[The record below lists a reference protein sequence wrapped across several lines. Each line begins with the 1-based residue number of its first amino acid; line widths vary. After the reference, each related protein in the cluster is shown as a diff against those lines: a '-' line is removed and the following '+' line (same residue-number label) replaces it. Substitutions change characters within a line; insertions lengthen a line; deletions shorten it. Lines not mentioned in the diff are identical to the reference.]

1 MRSQFSPSSH
11 AAPLMGGDL
20 QPDPDRHAEFYRG
33 VLPKRFFAWV
43 LDVVLIALVTAL
55 IVPFTAFT
63 ALFFLPVLF
72 LVVGFVYRWTTLSG
86 RSATWGMRLMNIE
99 FLDRNGQRFD
109 AAGALF
115 HTLGYSVSMAFVF
128 PQILSVAMMMLSRRG
143 QGLTDLVLGSV
154 AINSPGVR

>member
-1 MRSQFSPSSH
+1 MRS
-11 AAPLMGGDL
+11 APLLMQSDM
-20 QPDPDRHAEFYRG
+20 QPDPERHAAFYEG
-33 VLPKRFFAWV
+33 VLPKRFLAWV
-43 LDVVLIALVTAL
+43 IDLVLISLLTAL

-72 LVVGFVYRWTTLSG
+72 LVVGFVYRWMTLGG

-109 AAGALF
+109 ASTALL
-115 HTLGYSVSMAFVF
+115 HTLGYTLSMAFVM
-128 PQILSVAMMMLSRRG
+128 PQILSVVLMVMSSRG

-154 AINSPGVR
+154 AINSPDLR